1 MDNLVEEGNTRA
13 MTETLHINC
22 DRLIGR
28 LNELAKI
35 GATPAGGVH
44 RLAYT
49 DEDKA
54 GRDLF
59 VRWCE
64 DAGLAVRV
72 DEMGNIFARH
82 GAADSP
88 PVFAGSHLD
97 SQPKGGRYDGAYGV
111 LGALE
116 AVQSIKEAGHA
127 LSHPVEVVAWSNE
140 EGSRFPPSMI
150 GSGVFAG
157 NFTLDY
163 AYGCTS
169 RDGKTQGEEL
179 ERIGYKGDVPC
190 KAGPLHRYFELHIEQ
205 GPILDAEK
213 LQIGVVEGVY
223 GLYWLELRLKGQ
235 ANHAGSTPM
244 DIRRDALMSAAEIFL
259 AAEKLP
265 GELGEGNRLTV
276 GYIEAIPNSVNVIP
290 GDVIAT
296 FDLRSQDPATLD
308 RMRERL
314 SALIEEVATRRG
326 IEHEIVE
333 LSANPMVT
341 FAPACRDVVEQAA
354 LDLGLSHRR
363 LYSGPGHDA
372 VWVSTV
378 CDTGMI
384 FVPSIGGISHAEI
397 EDTNDDDLAAGAT
410 VLASAMWKSA
420 AA

>member
-1 MDNLVEEGNTRA
+1 MA
-13 MTETLHINC
+13 ETLEINR
-22 DRLIGR
+22 DRLISR

-59 VRWCE
+59 VHWCE

-82 GAADSP
+82 GDADGA

-116 AVQSIKEAGHA
+116 AVQSIKEAGHTLA
-127 LSHPVEVVAWSNE
+127 HPVEAVAWSNE
-140 EGSRFPPSMI
+140 EGSRFTPSMI

-157 NFTLDY
+157 NFTLEY

-169 RDGKTQGEEL
+169 RDGKTQGGEL

-190 KAGPLHRYFELHIEQ
+190 KAGALHRYFELHIEQ
-205 GPILDAEK
+205 GPILDAEGIQ
-213 LQIGVVEGVY
+213 LGVVEGVY

-244 DIRRDALMSAAEIFL
+244 ELRRDTLMAAAEIFL
-259 AAEKLP
+259 AAERLP
-265 GELGEGNRLTV
+265 TEMGDGNRLTV
-276 GYIEAIPNSVNVIP
+276 GYIEAVPNSVNVIP
-290 GDVIAT
+290 GDLICT

-308 RMRERL
+308 QIRERL
-314 SALIEEVATRRG
+314 TAMIEEVAARRSL
-326 IEHEIVE
+326 EHEIVE
-333 LSANPMVT
+333 LSAIPMVT
-341 FAPACRDVVEQAA
+341 FAPTCRDVVEQAA
-354 LDLGLSHRR
+354 QALGLSNQRM
-363 LYSGPGHDA
+363 YSGPGHDA

-397 EDTNDDDLAAGAT
+397 EDTLDDDLAAGAQ
-410 VLASAMWKSA
+410 VLATAMWKSA
-420 AA
+420 AD

>member
-1 MDNLVEEGNTRA
+1 MANTL
-13 MTETLHINC
+13 EINRG
-22 DRLIGR
+22 RLIGR
-28 LNELAKI
+28 LNELAQI

-54 GRDLF
+54 GRDLL

-64 DAGLAVRV
+64 DAGLAVRI
-72 DEMGNIFARH
+72 DEMGNIFARY
-82 GAADSP
+82 GDADSP

-127 LSHPVEVVAWSNE
+127 LAHPVEVVAWSNE

-157 NFTLDY
+157 NFTLEY
-163 AYGCTS
+163 AYACTS
-169 RDGKTQGEEL
+169 RDGKTQGGEL
-179 ERIGYKGDVPC
+179 ERIGYKGNVPC

-205 GPILDAEK
+205 GPILDADGIQ
-213 LQIGVVEGVY
+213 LGVVEGVY
-223 GLYWLELRLKGQ
+223 GLYWMELRLKGQ

-244 DIRRDALMSAAEIFL
+244 ELRRDTLMAAAEIFL
-259 AAEKLP
+259 ASEKLP
-265 GELGEGNRLTV
+265 AEMGDGNRLTV
-276 GYIEAIPNSVNVIP
+276 GYIEAVPNSVNVIP
-290 GDVIAT
+290 GDLICT
-296 FDLRSQDPATLD
+296 FDLRSQDPATLV

-314 SALIEEVATRRG
+314 TAIIEEIAARRLL
-326 IEHEIVE
+326 EHEIVE
-333 LSANPMVT
+333 LSAIPKVT

-354 LDLGLSHRR
+354 RDLGLSNRR
-363 LYSGPGHDA
+363 MYSGPGHDA

-397 EDTNDDDLAAGAT
+397 ENTLDDDLAAGAA
-410 VLASAMWKSA
+410 VLTTAMWKSA

>member
-1 MDNLVEEGNTRA
+1 MA
-13 MTETLHINC
+13 ETLEINR
-22 DRLIGR
+22 DRLIDR
-28 LNELAKI
+28 LNELAQI

-72 DEMGNIFARH
+72 DQMGNIFARH
-82 GAADSP
+82 GDADSA

-127 LSHPVEVVAWSNE
+127 LAHAIEVVAWSNE
-140 EGSRFPPSMI
+140 EGSRFTPSMI

-157 NFTLDY
+157 NFTLEY

-169 RDGKTQGEEL
+169 RDGKTQGGEL

-190 KAGPLHRYFELHIEQ
+190 KAGALHRYFELHIEQ
-205 GPILDAEK
+205 GPILDADGIQ
-213 LQIGVVEGVY
+213 LGVVEGVY

-244 DIRRDALMSAAEIFL
+244 ELRRDTLMAAAEIFL

-265 GELGEGNRLTV
+265 TEMGDGNRLTV

-290 GDVIAT
+290 GDLICT

-314 SALIEEVATRRG
+314 TATIEEVAKRRSL
-326 IEHEIVE
+326 EHEIVE

-341 FAPACRDVVEQAA
+341 FAATCRDVVEQAA
-354 LDLGLSHRR
+354 QALGLSNRR
-363 LYSGPGHDA
+363 MYSGPGHDA

-378 CDTGMI
+378 CDTGMV

-397 EDTNDDDLAAGAT
+397 EDTLDDDLAAGAR
-410 VLASAMWKSA
+410 VLATAMWKSA